1 MANYQPSILL
11 EAVGIITDRFNAHE
25 MRPGFFGATETFLK
39 YRDYSI
45 PNLADIR
52 KSPQRTTTVRYL
64 DKTTQSTI
72 SARSCSPTAAFGD
85 SSAATIT
92 WSTIG
97 FTVYESKKLFQNN
110 YYSAQQAFANDLY
123 GGMLNAHEALE
134 TAIVAY
140 LEANK
145 TGVNNG
151 SAWMG
156 TFDTVN
162 DIYDVAVADKTR
174 YYNYMQTVMRENL
187 YRGELDCIQN
197 IAAGAVMMEQLAQGP
212 GNSANQAYQYGN
224 ILFHESNYVTTA
236 SDYLINSYVFNPYS
250 VALLDW
256 IPPLN
261 VQGLTS
267 GENEWTTM
275 GDLFGLPITWS
286 VFKKSACDSSVSL
299 GGEVQD
305 LLTVWEITCDFGL
318 VKAPITTA
326 TETPIYK
333 FGLKTT

>member
-11 EAVGIITDRFNAHE
+11 DAIGIVTDRFNAHE
-25 MRPGFFGATETFLK
+25 MRPGFFGATQAFLK

-45 PNLADIR
+45 PDLSAIR
-52 KSPQRTTTVRYL
+52 KSPQRTTKVKYL

-72 SARSCSPTAAFGD
+72 SARSCSPSGVFGD
-85 SSAATIT
+85 SSEATIT
-92 WSTIG
+92 WNTIG
-97 FTVYESKKLFQNN
+97 FTVYTSEKLFENN
-110 YYSAQQAFANDLY
+110 YYSQAQAFANDLY

-145 TGVNNG
+145 TGVNAG

-156 TFDTVN
+156 TFDTVD
-162 DIYDVAVADKTR
+162 DIFDVAVADKTR
-174 YYNYMQTVMRENL
+174 YYNYVQTVMRENK
-187 YRGELDCIQN
+187 YRGELDAIQN
-197 IAAGAVMMEQLAQGP
+197 VAAGAIMMEQLAQGA
-212 GNSANQAYQYGN
+212 GNSANTNYQYGN
-224 ILFHESNYVTTA
+224 INFLESNYVTTA

-256 IPPLN
+256 IPALN
-261 VQGLTS
+261 VRGKIS

-286 VFKKSACDSSVSL
+286 VFKKAACDTTYSI
-299 GGEVQD
+299 GGEAQD
-305 LLTVWEITCDFGL
+305 LVTTWEVTCDFGL
-318 VKAPITTA
+318 VKAPITVA
-326 TETPIYK
+326 DETPIFK

>member
-11 EAVGIITDRFNAHE
+11 DAVGILSNRFNAHE
-25 MRPGFFGATETFLK
+25 MRPGFFGATQSFLK

-45 PNLADIR
+45 PDLSEIR
-52 KSPQRTTTVRYL
+52 RSPQRTTTVRYL

-85 SSAATIT
+85 SSAATVT

-97 FTVYESKKLFQNN
+97 FTVYTSEKLFNNN
-110 YYSAQQAFANDLY
+110 YYTAQQAFANDLY
-123 GGMLNAHEALE
+123 GGFLNAHEELE
-134 TAIVAY
+134 TQIVAF
-140 LEANK
+140 LEASK
-145 TGVNNG
+145 SGVNAG

-156 TFDTVN
+156 TFDTAD
-162 DIYDVAVADKTR
+162 DIFNVAVADKTR
-174 YYNYMQTVMRENL
+174 YYNYMQTIMRENK
-187 YRGELDCIQN
+187 YRGELDAVQN
-197 IAAGAVMMEQLAQGP
+197 VAAGAVMMEQLAQGA
-212 GNSANQAYQYGN
+212 GNSANQQYQYGN
-224 ILFHESNYVTTA
+224 INFFESNYVTTA
-236 SDYLINSYVFNPYS
+236 SDYIINSYVFNPYS

-261 VQGLTS
+261 VAGKVS

-286 VFKKSACDSSVSL
+286 VFKKASCDSSVSL

-305 LLTVWEITCDFGL
+305 LLTVWEVTCDFGL
-318 VKAPITTA
+318 VKAPITVS
-326 TETPIYK
+326 TETPIFK

>member
-11 EAVGIITDRFNAHE
+11 DAVGIVTDRFNAHE

-39 YRDYSI
+39 YRDFSI
-45 PNLADIR
+45 PDLSSIR
-52 KSPQRTTTVRYL
+52 KSAQRATTVRYL
-64 DKTTQSTI
+64 NKTTQSTI
-72 SARSCSPTAAFGD
+72 SARSCNPTAVLGD
-85 SSAATIT
+85 SSTATIT
-92 WSTIG
+92 WATVG

-110 YYSAQQAFANDLY
+110 YYTAQQAFANDLY
-123 GGMLNAHEALE
+123 GGMLNAHEAIE

-156 TFDTVN
+156 TFDSGD
-162 DIYDVAVADKTR
+162 DIFDIAVADKTR

-187 YRGELDCIQN
+187 YRGELDAIQN
-197 IAAGAVMMEQLAQGP
+197 IAAGAVMMEQLAQGA
-212 GNSANQAYQYGN
+212 GNSANQQYQYGN
-224 ILFHESNYVTTA
+224 IVFHESNYVTTA

-250 VALLDW
+250 VAMLDW

-261 VQGLTS
+261 QEGLVS
-267 GENEWTTM
+267 GENTWTTM
-275 GDLFGLPITWS
+275 PDLFGLPLTWS
-286 VFKKSACDSSVSL
+286 VFKKSSCDSSVSL
-299 GGEVQD
+299 GGETQD
-305 LLTVWEITCDFGL
+305 LLTVWEFTVDYGL

-326 TETPIYK
+326 NETPIYK

>member
-1 MANYQPSILL
+1 MANYQPSVLL
-11 EAVGIITDRFNAHE
+11 EAVGILTDRFNKHE
-25 MRPGFFGATETFLK
+25 MRPGFFGATESFLK
-39 YRDYSI
+39 YRDYTIPDLSSI
-45 PNLADIR
+45 R
-52 KSPQRTTTVRYL
+52 RSPQRTTTVRYL
-64 DKTTQSTI
+64 DKTTQSPI

-85 SSAATIT
+85 SSSATIT

-97 FTVYESKKLFQNN
+97 FTVYESAKLFQNN
-110 YYSAQQAFANDLY
+110 YYTAQQAFANDLY
-123 GGMLNAHEALE
+123 GGMLDAHEQLE
-134 TAIVAY
+134 TEIVAY

-156 TFDTVN
+156 TWDSGD
-162 DIYDVAVADKTR
+162 DIFDVAVGDKTR
-174 YYNYMQTVMRENL
+174 YYNYMQTVMRENK
-187 YRGELDCIQN
+187 YRGELDAVQN
-197 IAAGAVMMEQLAQGP
+197 VAAGAVMMEQLAQGA

-224 ILFHESNYVTTA
+224 INFYESNYVTTA

-261 VQGLTS
+261 VAGKIS

-275 GDLFGLPITWS
+275 GDIFGLPITWS
-286 VFKKSACDSSVSL
+286 VFKKSGCDSSYSL

-305 LLTVWEITCDFGL
+305 LMTVWEITCDFGY
-318 VKAPITTA
+318 VKAPITVS